1 MLACVPDVEPPAWS
15 WEEYEAW
22 LLTEWGQC
30 LKVHH
35 NDEGGVHRFLEQH
48 PCLLPGGEADANSIG
63 GHHGPF
69 PGVVVSKAPLQGTF
83 RRHPDFI
90 WPTKVSGV
98 FRPVLLELEKPS
110 KRWFRQDGQQTEEL
124 SQAITQIA
132 EWRTWL
138 DSDANRLLFYEAYGI
153 SDWIRAYHK
162 IEPVYRLV
170 YGRRREFRDNAKLTR
185 QRESVRPTWLGWS
198 TYDRLHPAANAR
210 RWLSVKVTTAGWEVI
225 GVPPTYSIPN
235 DWEADLQGLIGLDD
249 AIAGNA
255 LMSDAR
261 KDFLLERLSRLSL
274 KPAAPPNLWEV
285 VLRDL
290 KEPDDYEPPEPDD
303 YEPPEPDDYEPPEPD
318 DYDGG

>member
-1 MLACVPDVEPPAWS
+1 MSGTEPSAWS
-15 WEEYEAW
+15 WEEYETW
-22 LLTEWGQC
+22 LLAEWRRHRR
-30 LKVHH
+30 LYHD
-35 NDEGGVHRFLEQH
+35 DEGGIHRFLEQH

-69 PGVVVSKAPLQGTF
+69 PGVVVSHALLQGTF

-138 DSDANRLLFYEAYGI
+138 DSEANRLLFYEVYGI

-170 YGRRREFRDNAKLTR
+170 YGRRSEFGDNARLTR
-185 QRESVRPTWLGWS
+185 QRASVRPTWLEWS
-198 TYDRLHPAANAR
+198 TYDRLFPAANAR
-210 RWLSVKVTTAGWEVI
+210 NWVSVKITAAGWKVI
-225 GVPPTYSIPN
+225 GVPPTFAIP
-235 DWEADLQGLIGLDD
+235 DSWEFDLQGLIGLDD
-249 AIAGNA
+249 AIAANP
-255 LMSDAR
+255 LISDSR
-261 KDFLLERLSRLSL
+261 KDFLLERLSSLSL
-274 KPAAPPNLWEV
+274 RPAAPPNLWEV
-285 VLRDL
+285 AIRDL
-290 KEPDDYEPPEPDD
+290 EELDDYEPLEPYD
-303 YEPPEPDDYEPPEPD
+303 YEPAEPGEFD
-318 DYDGG
+318 